1 MSDVVFLTGATGFVG
16 ANLARLLL
24 EKGCKV
30 RALARR
36 GADLR
41 NLDGL
46 DVSLIEGD
54 LFETAALGAGCLK
67 ARYVFHVAAD
77 YRIWVKDPAPMYQ
90 ANVQGTINLIDA
102 ASKAGCEKIVYCS
115 SVAAVRPPRGR
126 VPATEESR
134 YSGVDEVIGNYKKSK
149 YLAEQAALHLAH
161 EGAPV
166 VVVNPAA
173 PIGAY
178 DIKPTPTGRIVL
190 DFLKGR
196 MPSYIDTG
204 LNIVDVRD
212 AAMGHYLAA
221 LKGEVGQRY
230 ILGGD
235 NLSFKEILDILA
247 QASGRAAPRWRTPYA
262 VAYLFGALESAFCRL
277 TGAEPRAP
285 LDAVRMARHYMWF
298 DSSKAKAALGY
309 APRPARQALESAVAW
324 FSRGMAKRGA
334 AR

>member
-1 MSDVVFLTGATGFVG
+1 MSDVIFLTGATGFVG

-24 EKGCKV
+24 EKGYKV
-30 RALARR
+30 RALARPGGDR
-36 GADLR
+36 R

-46 DVSLIEGD
+46 DLTVVEGD
-54 LFETAALGAGCLK
+54 LSNPDALRAGCLK
-67 ARYVFHVAAD
+67 ARYAFHVAAD
-77 YRIWVKDPAPMYQ
+77 YRIWVRDPAPMYQ

-102 ASKAGCEKIVYCS
+102 ATQAGCEKIVYCS

-126 VPATEESR
+126 VPATEESFYR
-134 YSGVDEVIGNYKKSK
+134 GVEEVVGHYKKSK
-149 YLAEQAALHLAH
+149 YLAEQAALHLARQ
-161 EGAPV
+161 GAPV
-166 VVVNPAA
+166 VVVSPAA

-178 DIKPTPTGRIVL
+178 DVKPTPTGRIIF

-212 AAMGHYLAA
+212 AAMGHHLAA
-221 LKGEVGQRY
+221 LKGRIGERY
-230 ILGGD
+230 ILGGE
-235 NLSFKEILDILA
+235 NLSLKNVLDILA
-247 QASGRAAPRWRTPYA
+247 QASGRPAPRLRTPYA

-277 TGAEPRAP
+277 SGTEPRAP

-298 DSSKAKAALGY
+298 DSSKAKAELGY
-309 APRPARQALESAVAW
+309 APGPARQALESAVAW
-324 FSRGMAKRGA
+324 FSRKMGMESP